1 MIDNSDLATCAI
13 TWLGGPN
20 QQANTGKCGEGAGE
34 KAMIVYVYTIVFILG
49 YEDTC
54 RDLAE

>member
-1 MIDNSDLATCAI
+1 MNDNSDLATCAI
-13 TWLGGPN
+13 TWLGVSN
-20 QQANTGKCGEGAGE
+20 QQANTERQRDGAGE
-34 KAMIVYVYTIVFILG
+34 NVFVYIYTTVCILG